1 MPIND
6 EIKKLREEIDRH
18 NKLYHTED
26 NPEITDQE
34 FDALYARLKKLEKK
48 LGLIDSSPTS
58 KVGSKPS
65 KNFEKH
71 DHLKPML
78 SLSNVFNYE
87 EFKKFE
93 ERINKRIINEEII
106 YSVEPKFDGIGI
118 SLTYENG
125 NLVRA
130 VTRGDGITGE
140 VVTEN
145 IKTIHKIPRKIEQG
159 APQNIEIRG
168 EIFFR
173 LNDFEKINE
182 QLEIDGSKK
191 FVSPRNAAAG
201 TLRNLDLVTVKQRPL
216 DVFFYGLGGHSLDL
230 NIKSQKEFL
239 KFLEI
244 NDFPVNELVSFGSK
258 EHARESV
265 NQIFSSRD
273 SLSYEIDGAVIKV
286 NDFNQQNKLG
296 FVSKAPRWAIA
307 WKFPASEKYSKVTD
321 VLFSVGRTG
330 IVTPYATIEPVLISG
345 ANISNVTLH
354 NLDEVKRLDIK
365 VNDTVLV
372 KRAGDV
378 IPQITKVNT
387 EVRDGSEKLVNIPE
401 FCPSCGN
408 ALKEEGP
415 FLRCDAG
422 MKCPAQL
429 LGYFEHFV
437 SRKAMNI
444 DGLGTKI
451 NQHLIDLGYVKEVA
465 DLYKLR
471 KFETELKSLEGFGEK
486 SINNLFD
493 SIEST
498 RSPELETFIN
508 ALGMP
513 EVGES
518 TASALARHFKSFD
531 TLRLAKHE
539 DLMQID
545 SIGDVV
551 ARNIL
556 EFFESDPVG
565 IDNLLQE
572 LSINDFVVSELSH
585 LDGKRIVITGSFNE
599 FSREEIK
606 DIIKEKGGVP
616 SSGVSP
622 NTDFVILGENPG
634 SKYKKAMELGIELVT
649 EDKIKNFLKL

>member
-1 MPIND
+1 M
-6 EIKKLREEIDRH
+6 
-18 NKLYHTED
+18 
-26 NPEITDQE
+26 
-34 FDALYARLKKLEKK
+34 
-48 LGLIDSSPTS
+48 
-58 KVGSKPS
+58 
-65 KNFEKH
+65 
-71 DHLKPML
+71 
-78 SLSNVFNYE
+78 
-87 EFKKFE
+87 
-93 ERINKRIINEEII
+93 
-106 YSVEPKFDGIGI
+106 
-118 SLTYENG
+118 
-125 NLVRA
+125 
-130 VTRGDGITGE
+130 
-140 VVTEN
+140 
-145 IKTIHKIPRKIEQG
+145 
-159 APQNIEIRG
+159 
-168 EIFFR
+168 
-173 LNDFEKINE
+173 
-182 QLEIDGSKK
+182 
-191 FVSPRNAAAG
+191 
-201 TLRNLDLVTVKQRPL
+201 
-216 DVFFYGLGGHSLDL
+216 
-230 NIKSQKEFL
+230 
-239 KFLEI
+239 
-244 NDFPVNELVSFGSK
+244 
-258 EHARESV
+258 
-265 NQIFSSRD
+265 
-273 SLSYEIDGAVIKV
+273 
-286 NDFNQQNKLG
+286 
-296 FVSKAPRWAIA
+296 
-307 WKFPASEKYSKVTD
+307 
-321 VLFSVGRTG
+321 
-330 IVTPYATIEPVLISG
+330 
-345 ANISNVTLH
+345 
-354 NLDEVKRLDIK
+354 KRLGIK

-387 EVRDGSEKLVNIPE
+387 EVRDGSEKVVNIPE

-408 ALKEEGP
+408 PLKEEGP

-451 NQHLIDLGYVKEVA
+451 IQHLIDLGYVQEVA

-486 SINNLFD
+486 SIDNLFD

-572 LSINDFVVSELSH
+572 LNINDFVVSELSH

-606 DIIKEKGGVP
+606 DIIKEKGGIP